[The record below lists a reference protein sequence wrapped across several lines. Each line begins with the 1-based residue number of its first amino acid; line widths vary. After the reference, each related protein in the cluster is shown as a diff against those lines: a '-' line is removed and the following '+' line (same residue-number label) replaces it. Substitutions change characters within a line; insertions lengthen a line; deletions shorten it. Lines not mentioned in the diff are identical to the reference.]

1 MKKDIE
7 IPIAKNVH
15 VAIAH
20 EWNSEFL
27 EKNWNAYLINNRDT
41 GIELVIV
48 VSKGYEDDRKT
59 STMRHGLG
67 DIPARSFRKIE
78 IIQDDLI
85 GFNNEFF
92 VTFFA
97 DDILYEKRYLFKGN
111 SINESNL
118 VALPVMG
125 LEGVL
130 VE

>member
-7 IPIAKNVH
+7 IPIAKNVY
-15 VAIAH
+15 VAIVH
-20 EWNSEFL
+20 EWSDDFL
-27 EKNWNAYLINNRDT
+27 EKNWNSYIINDRDT
-41 GIELVIV
+41 GIDLVIV
-48 VSKGYEDDRKT
+48 VSKGYDKDRKT
-59 STMRHGLG
+59 STIRHGLG
-67 DIPARSFRKIE
+67 DIPAKAYRKIE

-97 DDILYEKRYLFKGN
+97 DDRLYEKRYLFKKN

-118 VALPVMG
+118 VTLPVIG
-125 LEGVL
+125 LDGVI

>member
-7 IPIAKNVH
+7 IPIAKNVY
-15 VAIAH
+15 VAIVH
-20 EWNSEFL
+20 EWSDDFL
-27 EKNWNAYLINNRDT
+27 EKNWNSYIINDRDT
-41 GIELVIV
+41 GIDLVIV
-48 VSKGYEDDRKT
+48 VSKGYDKDRKT
-59 STMRHGLG
+59 STIRHGLG
-67 DIPARSFRKIE
+67 DIPAKAYRKIE

-97 DDILYEKRYLFKGN
+97 DDRLYEKRYLFKKN

-118 VALPVMG
+118 VTLPVIG
-125 LEGVL
+125 LDGVM